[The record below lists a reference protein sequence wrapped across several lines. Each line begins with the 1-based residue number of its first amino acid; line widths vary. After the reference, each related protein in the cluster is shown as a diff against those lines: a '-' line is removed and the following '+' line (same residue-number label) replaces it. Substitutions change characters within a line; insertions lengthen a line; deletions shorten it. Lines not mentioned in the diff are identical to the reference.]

1 MNCLK
6 TKDFGNVKAKNRYA
20 TSEDFCR
27 VYRDNLD
34 SLYLL
39 SFLLTGDQ
47 RKAEQCFLAG
57 LEESIRVE
65 RVFKDWA
72 QRWVKVT
79 IIRYTIAAL
88 QPRPEDTGSS
98 FDDTI
103 PAEESELSTGGA
115 FELYRVRKLPDFVR
129 FVFVLSVL
137 EQYTEHDCAQLL
149 GCSLKEIQS
158 ARIRALELI
167 AIADLS
173 ASTRGTG
180 SANLQEMTI

>member
-1 MNCLK
+1 MLLLSCEHGSREPNSAATAGSRRSYCDNRQKNMQARLGVKGMNCLK

-34 SLYLL
+34 SLYRL

-57 LEESIRVE
+57 LEESIRAE

-88 QPRPEDTGSS
+88 QPRPEDIGSS

-103 PAEESELSTGGA
+103 PAEESEL
-115 FELYRVRKLPDFVR
+115 
-129 FVFVLSVL
+129 
-137 EQYTEHDCAQLL
+137 
-149 GCSLKEIQS
+149 
-158 ARIRALELI
+158 
-167 AIADLS
+167 
-173 ASTRGTG
+173 
-180 SANLQEMTI
+180 